1 MKRLVISGT
10 IAAVVAGGAGFAFA
24 GQPGP
29 NGHNNHGLCTAYFA
43 GSENGQAHKHQAS
56 PFVQLEK
63 DADAAGNN
71 DGSTTPDEVV
81 NYCASATPGG
91 K

>member
-1 MKRLVISGT
+1 MKRLVISST
-10 IAAVVAGGAGFAFA
+10 IAALVAGGAGFAFA
-24 GQPGP
+24 APGP

-43 GSENGQAHKHQAS
+43 GSDNGQAHKHQAP
-56 PFVQLEK
+56 PFAQLEK

-71 DGSTTPDEVV
+71 DGTTTPDEVV

>member
-1 MKRLVISGT
+1 MKRLVIGGAV
-10 IAAVVAGGAGFAFA
+10 AALIAGGAGMSFA

-43 GSENGQAHKHQAS
+43 GSDNGQAHKHQAP

-71 DGSTTPDEVV
+71 DGTTDAQEVID
-81 NYCASATPGG
+81 YCADATPGG

>member
-1 MKRLVISGT
+1 VKRLVISST
-10 IAAVVAGGAGFAFA
+10 VAALIAGGAGFAFA

-43 GSENGQAHKHQAS
+43 GSENGQQHKHQAN

-63 DADAAGNN
+63 DADDAGNQ
-71 DGSTTPDEVV
+71 DGTASPEEVAS
-81 NYCASATPGG
+81 YCTDATPGG